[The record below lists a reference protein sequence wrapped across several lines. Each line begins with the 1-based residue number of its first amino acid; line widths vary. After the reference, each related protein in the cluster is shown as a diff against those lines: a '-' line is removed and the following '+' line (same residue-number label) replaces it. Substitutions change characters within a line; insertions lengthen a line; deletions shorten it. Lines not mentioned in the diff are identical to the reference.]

1 MKAGQKMNLHYCIA
15 EQGKLYALKGNHKEA
30 LRYFKEALRM
40 CQGEPGAD
48 IFFQH
53 YSLCAMESLELM
65 QHYNE
70 VIDFCDKCL
79 DFLVTKTEMEELPV
93 FQKLKASLL
102 ERKGIQYLHLNDKQ
116 EAVVSFKQALQIMDK
131 KHLPLSNEL
140 LNWVLRGYSISSRQI
155 FDLQNRHHYFTVRKD
170 NVDEK
175 IAMELPEI
183 IHPF

>member
-1 MKAGQKMNLHYCIA
+1 MKTEQGLNLHYCIA
-15 EQGKLYALKGNHKEA
+15 EQGKLFALNGNHSEA

-40 CQGEPGAD
+40 CQGRPGAD

-65 QHYNE
+65 QHYEE

-79 DFLVTKTEMEELPV
+79 KFLETKTEMEGLPV
-93 FQKLKASLL
+93 FQKLKASMW
-102 ERKGIQYLHLNDKQ
+102 ERKGIQYIHLGAKQ
-116 EAVVSFKQALQIMDK
+116 KAINCFKQAQQIMENK
-131 KHLPLSNEL
+131 QLPLTNEL
-140 LNWVLRGYSISSRQI
+140 LNWVLRGYSISTRQI

-183 IHPF
+183 INPF